1 MLNQEKQPKIKAE
14 TIYEENG
21 KKEIKKKKQCFSD
34 VKDYSMSQNITQKLT
49 DLEVK
54 KNFNTSTK
62 IICH

>member
-1 MLNQEKQPKIKAE
+1 MLNQEKQPKIKTE
-14 TIYEENG
+14 VIHKENG

-54 KNFNTSTK
+54 KNFNTFTK
-62 IICH
+62 ITCY